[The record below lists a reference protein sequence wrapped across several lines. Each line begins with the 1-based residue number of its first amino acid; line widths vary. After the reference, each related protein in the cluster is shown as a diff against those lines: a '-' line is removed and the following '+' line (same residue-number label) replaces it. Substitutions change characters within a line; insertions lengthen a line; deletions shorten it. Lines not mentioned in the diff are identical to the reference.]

1 MQDFDFGTLRGASGG
16 RDAHESYRGSAGR
29 APSSLYQ
36 AYDARAPSSVY
47 QAYNGKA
54 ASSVY
59 SGPGPAE
66 EATHYSLY
74 SSQNFPQETIP
85 EEKTQLPIV
94 RSLSRDIVYSLL
106 TFTAWSIPSAKL
118 VSPQCERSHCNAPTH
133 GNSYRR

>member
-1 MQDFDFGTLRGASGG
+1 MQDFNFGPLRGASGG

-36 AYDARAPSSVY
+36 AHDARAPSSVY

-74 SSQNFPQETIP
+74 SQNFPQETIP
-85 EEKTQLPIV
+85 EERTQLHIV
-94 RSLSRDIVYSLL
+94 RILSHDVYC
-106 TFTAWSIPSAKL
+106 P
-118 VSPQCERSHCNAPTH
+118 
-133 GNSYRR
+133 Y

>member
-36 AYDARAPSSVY
+36 GYDARAPSSVY
-47 QAYNGKA
+47 QAYDGKA
-54 ASSVY
+54 TSSVY

-74 SSQNFPQETIP
+74 SQNFLQETIP
-85 EEKTQLPIV
+85 EERTKPHIV
-94 RSLSRDIVYSLL
+94 RSLSRDVFCAY
-106 TFTAWSIPSAKL
+106 
-118 VSPQCERSHCNAPTH
+118 
-133 GNSYRR
+133 

>member
-1 MQDFDFGTLRGASGG
+1 MQDFDFGTMRGTSGG
-16 RDAHESYRGSAGR
+16 RDMQDSFRGSAGR

-36 AYDARAPSSVY
+36 PYNARAPSSVY

-74 SSQNFPQETIP
+74 SQNVPQEPI
-85 EEKTQLPIV
+85 EEERPQFQIV
-94 RSLSRDIVYSLL
+94 CRLSHISWPY
-106 TFTAWSIPSAKL
+106 
-118 VSPQCERSHCNAPTH
+118 
-133 GNSYRR
+133 